1 VRGARFLMGRGARF
15 LMGIE
20 ELLGFLLGVAC
31 GGLLRYFKGDND
43 SQAEPILP
51 VQQLDPEGRSAD
63 SAAGAPQTA
72 FVRQSGVSEQAPPPP
87 AGDDVGV
94 APQHAAVDEPPSTS
108 PTPAEEK
115 KADLKTA
122 ILEIIRSSEEGLT
135 LSAIAEKM
143 KRHFASI
150 IGPVR
155 LLIEE
160 GLIEKQDK
168 IYKIRGVA

>member
-1 VRGARFLMGRGARF
+1 
-15 LMGIE
+15 MGIE
-20 ELLGFLLGVAC
+20 ELIGLLLGVAC
-31 GGLLRYFKGDND
+31 GGLLRYFRGNDN
-43 SQAEPILP
+43 SQADPSLPLRQPEPGG
-51 VQQLDPEGRSAD
+51 QSAD
-63 SAAGAPQTA
+63 SAAGAAATSFA
-72 FVRQSGVSEQAPPPP
+72 RQSEFGEQAP
-87 AGDDVGV
+87 ALAAADGGGAAEQVV
-94 APQHAAVDEPPSTS
+94 ADEPSTS
-108 PTPAEEK
+108 PTAAEEK

-160 GLIEKQDK
+160 GFVEKQDK
-168 IYKIRGVA
+168 IYKIRGAA

>member
-1 VRGARFLMGRGARF
+1 
-15 LMGIE
+15 MGIE
-20 ELLGFLLGVAC
+20 ELIGFLLGVAC
-31 GGLLRYFKGDND
+31 GGLLRYFKGDNN
-43 SQAEPILP
+43 SQAKPILP
-51 VQQLDPEGRSAD
+51 VQQLEPGGRPTD
-63 SAAGAPQTA
+63 SAAGAPQTP
-72 FVRQSGVSEQAPPPP
+72 FVRQNEFSALTPAPP

-94 APQHAAVDEPPSTS
+94 ATQHAAADEPPSTS
-108 PTPAEEK
+108 PTAAEEK